1 MHALP
6 ATLARR
12 LRHLVVP
19 ASTAFTLGACAMLGP
34 AVPLDPYETVQVR
47 NASTGPMQIYL
58 VGEWTT
64 TRLGQVD
71 PGETRHLRILS
82 GDLYRGTIAIAA
94 VPIGGRGINGGPA
107 GSPHTIRSQQMLG
120 TDLPWLSWEVT
131 DQRIMASPR
140 PRSR

>member
-1 MHALP
+1 MYALP
-6 ATLARR
+6 PSIARR
-12 LRHLVVP
+12 LRRSLAA

-34 AVPLDPYETVQVR
+34 AIPLDPFDTVEVR
-47 NASTGPMQIYL
+47 NGSTGPMQIYL

-64 TRLGQVD
+64 VRLGQID
-71 PGETRHLRILS
+71 PGETRHLRLHS
-82 GDLYRGTIAIAA
+82 GDLHRGTVSIAA

-107 GSPHTIRSQQMLG
+107 GSPHTIRSQELLG